1 MTSEE
6 TTLPTEGTKATP
18 AEELKPVVQ
27 EVEAPAIDPIPEGEQ
42 PEFEE
47 KKLEE
52 ESDPKYVFNFIMHQD
67 GSLEFKN
74 FSKEDYSIMEL
85 LGASMHFIFG
95 GTKKVY
101 DKTIEEHPELTE
113 EQKKSEL
120 HDMAVYNFVTSQ

>member
-1 MTSEE
+1 MTLEE

-67 GSLEFKN
+67 RSLEFKN

-85 LGASMHFIFG
+85 L
-95 GTKKVY
+95 
-101 DKTIEEHPELTE
+101 
-113 EQKKSEL
+113 
-120 HDMAVYNFVTSQ
+120 